1 MLAMPEQRSHVRFCG
16 AFSRIM
22 RLALARGA
30 LFAIILMLL
39 RRSPGGVQAFPQ
51 QLAFL
56 RQRPHTPQS
65 STFSASTIRRLA
77 TTLKWDVYVDQSK
90 ASLDKGGGA
99 TLDAFCGLAPPD
111 LVTVHPAILFPSSSG
126 SGSSNSGASSSSSS
140 NPSSSSNGSSS
151 KFKGP
156 IVRCIANSV
165 ENNNNKNNNHCSSF
179 DVSNV
184 DSVDKVVRVLQKHMS
199 INIPN
204 LVPTVQCLQWKYRGN
219 GLLEA
224 GKVARAIEA
233 YNQALEA
240 LMLDNNNAGR
250 NSNSPDPQQEGTV
263 LLMRATAHLQR
274 AARHRETLKRIV
286 QDLAAYKSLE
296 RAATLLTAASQQPS
310 LTPGLLRRLLDQTA
324 QGERQ
329 FRLTQY
335 RHGLYQYALLQ
346 AAQDALR
353 ATELLPAYADSWKL
367 VGEILSELWKLRE
380 STLYLQKAI
389 QLDAA
394 RLELPLSRVLQRL
407 EQRQALL
414 DQARAYGWSED
425 SLRLALDVAR

>member
-1 MLAMPEQRSHVRFCG
+1 
-16 AFSRIM
+16 M
-22 RLALARGA
+22 RLAFCAVFAA
-30 LFAIILMLL
+30 LLILGSCSQASSFVPQHHPT
-39 RRSPGGVQAFPQ
+39 RSFVVV
-51 QLAFL
+51 
-56 RQRPHTPQS
+56 RSTRPSRT
-65 STFSASTIRRLA
+65 STSTSFFFSTIRRSA
-77 TTLKWDVYVDQSK
+77 TSLKWDVYVDQSK

-111 LVTVHPAILFPSSSG
+111 LVTVHPAILFPSTVSVSSV
-126 SGSSNSGASSSSSS
+126 SSTSSSS
-140 NPSSSSNGSSS
+140 NNNNGSSSS

-156 IVRCIANSV
+156 IVRCIAHSL
-165 ENNNNKNNNHCSSF
+165 ENNDNNNKNNNNICTSF

-184 DSVDKVVRVLQKHMS
+184 DSVDKVVRVLQKHMGLY
-199 INIPN
+199 IPN
-204 LVPTVQCLQWKYRGN
+204 LLPTVECLQWKYRGN

-224 GKVARAIEA
+224 GQVARAIEA

-240 LMLDNNNAGR
+240 LLLDRNNNTTER
-250 NSNSPDPQQEGTV
+250 QQSSNSPDPQQEGTV

-274 AARHRETLKRIV
+274 AARHRETLKQIV

-296 RAATLLTAASQQPS
+296 RATTLLMVASQQPS
-310 LTPGLLRRLLDQTA
+310 LAPGLLRRLLDQTA

-380 STLYLQKAI
+380 STLYLQTAI
-389 QLDAA
+389 QLDTV
-394 RLELPLSRVLQRL
+394 RLEPPLTRVLQRL
-407 EQRQALL
+407 EQRQRLL

>member
-1 MLAMPEQRSHVRFCG
+1 
-16 AFSRIM
+16 M
-22 RLALARGA
+22 RLALERGA
-30 LFAIILMLL
+30 LCAIILILK
-39 RRSPGGVQAFPQ
+39 RCSGGAQAFSQ
-51 QLAFL
+51 QHFFV
-56 RQRPHTPQS
+56 RQWAQS

-99 TLDAFCGLAPPD
+99 TLDAFCGLSPPD

-126 SGSSNSGASSSSSS
+126 NGIGSSSASSSSSS

-156 IVRCIANSV
+156 IVRCIAHSV
-165 ENNNNKNNNHCSSF
+165 ENNKNSNHCASF
-179 DVSNV
+179 DVTNV

-224 GKVARAIEA
+224 GQVARAIEA

-240 LMLDNNNAGR
+240 LMLEYSNSGGND

-353 ATELLPAYADSWKL
+353 ATELLPTYADSWKL